1 MKTIT
6 LNDNHIAHLNAKNT
20 TKLEYLNLSNNNLL
34 PTNDIDQLISSKHLW
49 HVLVNVINND
59 PLAQMQ
65 YWTAV
70 RNIIDD
76 TNEVT
81 IDLSGL
87 NLTTQPPGL
96 QNFTSINLDNNQLTH
111 FDISWN
117 TQDEIDFLGKL
128 NYTKRDGP
136 AQGRPLIDTAIDASE
151 VILALAPETNGHV
164 AVKAWQALGEITGR
178 EHTHL
183 ALHKE
188 DEKIRFR
195 DIQAQP
201 RKIISSPTWSGLE
214 SDHVSYNA
222 GYTNVH
228 ELIPWRTLSGRQQ
241 LYQDHPWMRAFGE
254 SLVAYR
260 PPIDTRSVSEMR
272 QIPPN
277 GFPEKALNFLTPHQ
291 KWGIHS
297 TYSEN
302 LLMLTLSRGG
312 PIVWISETDARELT
326 IVDNDWVEVFNANG
340 ALTARAV
347 VSQRVPPGMT
357 MMYHAQERIMNIPGS
372 EVTGMRGGIHNSVT
386 RVCPKPTHMIG
397 GYAQLAW
404 GFNYYGT
411 VGSNRDEFIMIRKM
425 KNVNW
430 LDDEGRDQVQEAKK

>member
-1 MKTIT
+1 M
-6 LNDNHIAHLNAKNT
+6 A
-20 TKLEYLNLSNNNLL
+20 
-34 PTNDIDQLISSKHLW
+34 
-49 HVLVNVINND
+49 
-59 PLAQMQ
+59 
-65 YWTAV
+65 TAV
-70 RNIIDD
+70 KGFRGIR
-76 TNEVT
+76 
-81 IDLSGL
+81 SK
-87 NLTTQPPGL
+87 
-96 QNFTSINLDNNQLTH
+96 
-111 FDISWN
+111 
-117 TQDEIDFLGKL
+117 IDFLGKL

-228 ELIPWRTLSGRQQ
+228 ELIPSRAVGTPATLSGSSV
-241 LYQDHPWMRAFGE
+241 DASFGE

-357 MMYHAQERIMNIPGS
+357 MMYHAQERIMDYS
-372 EVTGMRGGIHNSVT
+372 
-386 RVCPKPTHMIG
+386 
-397 GYAQLAW
+397 W
-404 GFNYYGT
+404 F
-411 VGSNRDEFIMIRKM
+411 GSNWHARRF
-425 KNVNW
+425 
-430 LDDEGRDQVQEAKK
+430 G

>member
-1 MKTIT
+1 
-6 LNDNHIAHLNAKNT
+6 
-20 TKLEYLNLSNNNLL
+20 
-34 PTNDIDQLISSKHLW
+34 
-49 HVLVNVINND
+49 
-59 PLAQMQ
+59 
-65 YWTAV
+65 
-70 RNIIDD
+70 
-76 TNEVT
+76 
-81 IDLSGL
+81 
-87 NLTTQPPGL
+87 
-96 QNFTSINLDNNQLTH
+96 
-111 FDISWN
+111 
-117 TQDEIDFLGKL
+117 
-128 NYTKRDGP
+128 
-136 AQGRPLIDTAIDASE
+136 
-151 VILALAPETNGHV
+151 
-164 AVKAWQALGEITGR
+164 R

-386 RVCPKPTHMIG
+386 
-397 GYAQLAW
+397 
-404 GFNYYGT
+404 
-411 VGSNRDEFIMIRKM
+411 
-425 KNVNW
+425 
-430 LDDEGRDQVQEAKK
+430 

>member
-1 MKTIT
+1 M
-6 LNDNHIAHLNAKNT
+6 A
-20 TKLEYLNLSNNNLL
+20 
-34 PTNDIDQLISSKHLW
+34 
-49 HVLVNVINND
+49 
-59 PLAQMQ
+59 
-65 YWTAV
+65 TAV
-70 RNIIDD
+70 KGFRGIRKDQIY
-76 TNEVT
+76 
-81 IDLSGL
+81 
-87 NLTTQPPGL
+87 
-96 QNFTSINLDNNQLTH
+96 
-111 FDISWN
+111 
-117 TQDEIDFLGKL
+117 FLGKL

-136 AQGRPLIDTAIDASE
+136 AQGCPLIDTAIDASE

-241 LYQDHPWMRAFGE
+241 LIRIIRGCE
-254 SLVAYR
+254 LLVKAWWLIAR
-260 PPIDTRSVSEMR
+260 RSTPVASVKCAKSR
-272 QIPPN
+272 QTASR
-277 GFPEKALNFLTPHQ
+277 KKHLTSCTPHQ

-326 IVDNDWVEVFNANG
+326 IVDNDWVGVFNANG

-386 RVCPKPTHMIG
+386 RVCPKPTHNDG

-404 GFNYYGT
+404 GFNDDRT
-411 VGSNRDEFIMIRKM
+411 VGSNLPRIHHDPQDEER
-425 KNVNW
+425 
-430 LDDEGRDQVQEAKK
+430 